1 MLDRA
6 SGVVKGERRS
16 LCGTGVRALAVAAAV
31 GCAFAASADISASA
45 YVQRGLVAQWDG
57 IEKAEDVAAD
67 GWTDLKGG
75 VTLGPRIPDGG
86 SIVTGTKYVRL
97 SGACLYIDSTT
108 DAAAI
113 AANKAFAG
121 AQKTVEIAG
130 NGEGPTDTKWVS
142 ALEVVPTTAQ
152 KRIFLWY
159 NGGNG
164 VELDTLLLKG
174 EKFPRTGLQLVN
186 NTDFTAALAFTTV
199 KDFIPYQDGVA
210 KRPVIADNVGASDPT
225 EAHITLGSWDSVT
238 DPQTGTKMEFHALRV
253 YNVTLT
259 PEEVRYNAWL
269 DRVRFSNEEL
279 PEGLFVTEEGALE
292 AEVTVTFDETQG
304 CVSNKGVAVQSG
316 ATIRIPFIPGSGSAL
331 LTAEPKEGFC
341 ITGVRGESAVVDR
354 VNGTIAVDMLSGYLA
369 DGSAMPSE
377 LEVTFGNA
385 REHVSEG
392 AYVQRGLVVHYEGSA
407 ALRWGLLA
415 NLGSAGDSFDLTA
428 ITPSQD
434 KVADGWIHTETGW
447 RMPAQAA
454 APIAPADGYTVEY
467 YGKQTGDGSTAA
479 TYLYAVGSSLTDASN
494 GTGENAPFRIG
505 SKGKDEKGMC
515 IAATTATWNSNANSL
530 QTAKGTLNSSEP
542 ATRTG
547 TIDVGT
553 KEIAYYENGAFID
566 SAKERAGSV
575 NEGIKRV
582 NLGDLR
588 PKRGC
593 YWIGDL
599 GSVRIYD
606 EKLTPDEV
614 RYNAWIDDVRF
625 SGGEVP
631 DGVIVTKAGLL
642 EIKLKVLFDGTRG
655 SVSVGGAAI
664 QSGDEVTF
672 VIVDGAVHLSATPA
686 DGFAIKDVE
695 GAPADI
701 DRTEGAIAV
710 NVLSGYLADGSAVPS
725 ALEVKFVKP
734 SPAVSEKSYVRRG
747 LAAQWDGIVKGE
759 NVPEDGWT
767 DLVGGVTLKAEE
779 GRESGITTDAKS
791 VFVDSVRF
799 YDASA
804 EATAL
809 VKTIAAHNSTVEVAA
824 KMPDETSA
832 HMIFSAVTPA
842 NGGGL
847 DERVLLWYCE
857 AAASNKRRYYYIKTG
872 SGYAFENTGLPAVGE
887 ARFTESLTLSTDK
900 FTCFRNGALA
910 YSRAVALPAC
920 TVTDGCLALNC
931 ISSSRDPS
939 AGKMTYNGVRIYG
952 AYLSAAEQLV
962 NSNIDKVRFD
972 GADPTALMW
981 PEGFRC
987 VVDWLE
993 ARVTVTY
1000 DETQGTFLDANGDPV
1015 RSGVATWVPAD
1026 GAEVKLTLDA
1036 DEGMVVASVDGVPAV
1051 VDYANDV
1058 ITLSA
1063 TGNVTCAADI
1073 ARRGPAIDVNSYVQ
1087 RGLVAQWDGIVKDA
1101 DVAANGW
1108 TDLRGGVTFR
1118 RMADTGSVVTDDK
1131 YVRVDGEALW
1141 DNGDGAANVVRTV
1154 SKPGVTFE
1162 VVAKTSAT
1170 TPFVFSAAKE
1180 EENTADSNRILLW
1193 YNGARTM
1200 YHASGTYPGFWTT
1213 GITPTKGVRNTEVL
1227 RYPLPSTAEFLL
1239 NGEFKGKKADLS
1251 SMTPYTGE
1259 TGSVYLSAL
1268 CRSNGVK
1275 DGPIDYY
1282 GIRVYDATLTDKEI
1296 KFNSDLDKV
1305 RFDGDDPA
1313 KIAWPEG
1320 VRYRGNWLEAQVTV
1334 AYDETRGTVFANGQ
1348 PVASNV
1354 TTWVAIDGGAVK
1366 LTLVDVARGMG
1377 MTAVEGAPADVDLK
1391 KGEAVLIPFGRPS
1404 VTVRIEPLIAS
1415 EVMYVQRGL
1424 VAHWD
1429 GVKKAADVATDGW
1442 TDLKAGVTL
1451 GPRIP
1456 DGGSIVTDAKGVN
1469 LHGASLYID
1478 SATDAAAIAVAR
1490 AFAGAQKTIE
1500 IAGNGEGAKEDK
1512 WVSVLTGKDP
1522 SAGTY
1527 LFLWYNGGN
1536 GGVALDTL
1544 LLRGA
1549 SGKFPRT
1556 GLRLVN
1562 NTDFTAALAFT
1573 QVGTFTPYQGGVAM
1587 SPELATAVELVT
1599 PNEAHINLG
1608 AFGSGKDPQTGTKME
1623 FHALR
1628 VYNVTLTQTE
1638 VAFNAAVDQVRFSNV
1653 SPADADWPA
1662 GISYNAE
1669 KGELEVE
1676 VTVTYGEVLGTM
1688 TVNGISVKSGVPT
1701 KVPYNMGIATVVFA
1715 PAGEFVSLKS
1725 ISAGGKKIPATD
1737 NQVTIDDFLHVRTIR
1752 AKISGGGMRLIVR

>member
-1 MLDRA
+1 MKNR
-6 SGVVKGERRS
+6 V
-16 LCGTGVRALAVAAAV
+16 VRAVFAAALV
-31 GCAFAASADISASA
+31 AGCGSAAAGYTPVKSISAGA

-130 NGEGPTDTKWVS
+130 NGAGPTDTKWVS

-164 VELDTLLLKG
+164 TELDTLLLKG
-174 EKFPRTGLQLVN
+174 DKFPRTGLQLVN

-210 KRPVIADNVGASDPT
+210 KTPLIADNVGTSDPT
-225 EAHITLGSWDSVT
+225 EAHITLGSWDST
-238 DPQTGTKMEFHALRV
+238 KTPQTGTKMEFHALRV

-316 ATIRIPFIPGSGSAL
+316 STIRIPFIPGSGSAL

-369 DGSAMPSE
+369 DGSAVPSE

-447 RMPAQAA
+447 WMPGQAA

-515 IAATTATWNSNANSL
+515 IAATTATWNNNANSL
-530 QTAKGTLNSSEP
+530 QTEKGTLNSSEP

-553 KEIAYYENGAFID
+553 KEISYYENGAFVD

-606 EKLTPDEV
+606 AKLTPDEV

-631 DGVIVTKAGLL
+631 EGVIVTKAGLL
-642 EIKLKVLFDGTRG
+642 EIKLKVKFDATRG

-672 VIVDGAVHLSATPA
+672 AIVDGVVHLSATPA
-686 DGFAIKDVE
+686 DGFAIQDVE

-857 AAASNKRRYYYIKTG
+857 AAATNKRRYYYIKTG
-872 SGYAFENTGLPAVGE
+872 SGYAFENTELPAVGE

-972 GADPTALMW
+972 GADPAALTW

-987 VVDWLE
+987 IVDWVE
-993 ARVTVTY
+993 AKVTVTY
-1000 DETQGTFLDANGDPV
+1000 DETQGTLLDANGDPV

-1026 GAEVKLTLDA
+1026 GAEVKLTAQLA
-1036 DEGMVVASVDGVPAV
+1036 DGLGIASVEGVPAAI
-1051 VDYANDV
+1051 DYANNV

-1063 TGNVTCAADI
+1063 TGTVTCAADI
-1073 ARRGPAIDVNSYVQ
+1073 ARKGPTISEASYVR
-1087 RGLVAQWDGIVKDA
+1087 RGLAAQWDGIAKGENVPEDGWA
-1101 DVAANGW
+1101 D
-1108 TDLRGGVTFR
+1108 LIGGVTLKADEGGESGITTDAKSVFVDSVR
-1118 RMADTGSVVTDDK
+1118 FYDTGA
-1131 YVRVDGEALW
+1131 EATALVKTIATH
-1141 DNGDGAANVVRTV
+1141 NSTVEVAAKLPDET
-1154 SKPGVTFE
+1154 
-1162 VVAKTSAT
+1162 AT
-1170 TPFVFSAAKE
+1170 RIIFSAVTPATGGTEKE
-1180 EENTADSNRILLW
+1180 RVLLW
-1193 YNGARTM
+1193 YCAGPQYPR
-1200 YHASGTYPGFWTT
+1200 YYCIKSGSSFSASSAGMSTT
-1213 GITPTKGVRNTEVL
+1213 GSARFTESLCISNDTFTCLRDGVKGCTRTGIGACAVTDGCLSLNCISPGRDPISCKMTYNGVRIYGSCL
-1227 RYPLPSTAEFLL
+1227 SDAE
-1239 NGEFKGKKADLS
+1239 
-1251 SMTPYTGE
+1251 
-1259 TGSVYLSAL
+1259 
-1268 CRSNGVK
+1268 
-1275 DGPIDYY
+1275 
-1282 GIRVYDATLTDKEI
+1282 RV
-1296 KFNSDLDKV
+1296 FNSNLDKV

-1313 KIAWPEG
+1313 KLAWPEG
-1320 VRYRGNWLEAQVTV
+1320 IRYRGNWLEAQVTLN
-1334 AYDETRGTVFANGQ
+1334 YDETRGTILANGQ
-1348 PVASNV
+1348 QVESGVA
-1354 TTWVAIDGGAVK
+1354 TWVAIDGGAVK
-1366 LTLVDVARGMG
+1366 LELADADGME
-1377 MTAVEGAPADVDLK
+1377 MTSAEGAPAAFDFAHGTADIFAFGSPTVEVFIQPV
-1391 KGEAVLIPFGRPS
+1391 GE
-1404 VTVRIEPLIAS
+1404 RITETT
-1415 EVMYVQRGL
+1415 YVQRGL

-1429 GVKKAADVATDGW
+1429 GINKSGDVATDGW
-1442 TDLKAGVTL
+1442 TDLVGGVTL
-1451 GPRIP
+1451 RKM
-1456 DGGSIVTDAKGVN
+1456 SDAGNIDTNGKSVRLAGAALWDNGAGAVN
-1469 LHGASLYID
+1469 LVQTLSKMDVTFEVVSQTSSSSPFIF
-1478 SATDAAAIAVAR
+1478 SAVSDEN
-1490 AFAGAQKTIE
+1490 KTAE
-1500 IAGNGEGAKEDK
+1500 SNR
-1512 WVSVLTGKDP
+1512 
-1522 SAGTY
+1522 
-1527 LFLWYNGGN
+1527 LFFWYNGERTMYHAAGSYPGFWRTGITPAQN
-1536 GGVALDTL
+1536 TLDTE
-1544 LLRGA
+1544 
-1549 SGKFPRT
+1549 T
-1556 GLRLVN
+1556 VRLVSPKTLEFWRDGVYQKN
-1562 NTDFTAALAFT
+1562 KTDLTSFSPYTGETGSVYLNALSKSGGAQTAT
-1573 QVGTFTPYQGGVAM
+1573 IDYSGVRIYD
-1587 SPELATAVELVT
+1587 V
-1599 PNEAHINLG
+1599 
-1608 AFGSGKDPQTGTKME
+1608 K
-1623 FHALR
+1623 
-1628 VYNVTLTQTE
+1628 LTDDE
-1638 VAFNAAVDQVRFSNV
+1638 IAFNAAVDQVRFSNV
-1653 SPADADWPA
+1653 SPAEVTWPT
-1662 GISYNAE
+1662 GFRYNADE
-1669 KGELEVE
+1669 RRLEVE
-1676 VTVTYGEVLGTM
+1676 VTVAYDAAKGSIA
-1688 TVNGISVKSGVPT
+1688 VNGVTVPSGVAT
-1701 KVPYNMGIATVVFA
+1701 KVPYRQGSATVVCTPSEKCFT
-1715 PAGEFVSLKS
+1715 FKS
-1725 ISAGGKKIPATD
+1725 ISAGGKKVVAED
-1737 NQVTIDDFLHVRTIR
+1737 NQATVDDLMSVRTIR
-1752 AKISGGGMRLIVR
+1752 AKISGGGMRLILR

>member
-1 MLDRA
+1 MKTLK
-6 SGVVKGERRS
+6 V
-16 LCGTGVRALAVAAAV
+16 ALAAACAV
-31 GCAFAASADISASA
+31 VVGWVFTASADISASA

-57 IEKAEDVAAD
+57 IEKAADVATD

-75 VTLGPRIPDGG
+75 VTLGPNIPTDK
-86 SIVTGTKYVRL
+86 SIVAGMKSIQL
-97 SGACLYIDSTT
+97 NGACLSIDSTT
-108 DAAAI
+108 DEAAI
-113 AANKAFAG
+113 ALAKVFAG
-121 AQKTVEIAG
+121 APKTVEIAG
-130 NGEGPTDTKWVS
+130 NGSADTAGRWLSVLENATDTDGGN
-142 ALEVVPTTAQ
+142 
-152 KRIFLWY
+152 KRIFLAF
-159 NGGNG
+159 NGRGTPIDQLCLYG
-164 VELDTLLLKG
+164 GKYAL
-174 EKFPRTGLQLVN
+174 TGLGISG
-186 NTDFTAALAFTTV
+186 NTDFSASMAFTALGTSTT
-199 KDFIPYQDGVA
+199 YLDGAA
-210 KRPVIADNVGASDPT
+210 KGSTAVTPGQVDPQA
-225 EAHITLGSWDSVT
+225 AHINLGAIASVS
-238 DPQTGTKMEFHALRV
+238 PATGTKMEYHALRV

-269 DRVRFSNEEL
+269 DRVRFSNAEL
-279 PEGLFVTEEGALE
+279 PEGLFVTEEGGIE
-292 AEVTVTFDETQG
+292 TEVTVTFDETQG
-304 CVSNKGVAVQSG
+304 CVVDKGVAVQSG
-316 ATIRIPFIPGSGSAL
+316 AKIRIPFVPGGGSAL

-369 DGSAMPSE
+369 DGSAVPSE

-385 REHVSEG
+385 SEHISSG
-392 AYVQRGLVVHYEGSA
+392 AYVQQGIVVHYDAIDNAGLDSHAETLTSWKNLAAGASDLTLPEGAVVGAKAIEFGKARGTATDVTCARSTEEITAQLSA
-407 ALRWGLLA
+407 RTLEDY
-415 NLGSAGDSFDLTA
+415 SAGSVEQIIFDLNGRLRTGYDGGKNNHVGLCVVMPKNADLTA
-428 ITPSQD
+428 INTHEMYWYGSFMWD
-434 KVADGWIHTETGW
+434 EYARDRHSISVTG
-447 RMPAQAA
+447 PIGAPTTSSVYLDSANFKANGITYSYGNVA
-454 APIAPADGYTVEY
+454 APDGKLYI
-467 YGKQTGDGSTAA
+467 GDAQYSHAFNA
-479 TYLYAVGSSLTDASN
+479 VRLYDRKLT
-494 GTGENAPFRIG
+494 
-505 SKGKDEKGMC
+505 KDEV
-515 IAATTATWNSNANSL
+515 L
-530 QTAKGTLNSSEP
+530 
-542 ATRTG
+542 
-547 TIDVGT
+547 
-553 KEIAYYENGAFID
+553 F
-566 SAKERAGSV
+566 
-575 NEGIKRV
+575 
-582 NLGDLR
+582 
-588 PKRGC
+588 
-593 YWIGDL
+593 
-599 GSVRIYD
+599 
-606 EKLTPDEV
+606 
-614 RYNAWIDDVRF
+614 NAWVDDVRF
-625 SGGEVP
+625 SDGEVP
-631 DGVIVTKAGLL
+631 EGVIVTPTGLL
-642 EIKLKVLFDGTRG
+642 EIKLKVKFDATRG
-655 SVSVGGAAI
+655 SVSVGSAAI
-664 QSGDEVTF
+664 QSGDEVRF
-672 VIVDGAVHLSATPA
+672 AIVDGAVHLSATPA
-686 DGFAIKDVE
+686 DGYVIQAVE
-695 GAPADI
+695 GVPADV
-701 DRTEGAIAV
+701 DRTEGAIAA
-710 NVLSGYLADGSAVPS
+710 NVLTGYLADGAPVPS
-725 ALEVKFVKP
+725 VLEVKFVKP
-734 SPAVSEKSYVRRG
+734 SPAVSEKSYVQRG
-747 LAAQWDGIVKGE
+747 LTAQWDGIVKDADVAA
-759 NVPEDGWT
+759 NGWSA
-767 DLVGGVTLKAEE
+767 LKGGVTLRRMSEAGSIVTNEKYVRLDGAALWDN
-779 GRESGITTDAKS
+779 GDAA
-791 VFVDSVRF
+791 VDLVHVLAKNDVTFEIAAYASLTL
-799 YDASA
+799 ASA
-804 EATAL
+804 CHLFMAQQKESDSTAGR
-809 VKTIAAHNSTVEVAA
+809 VFFWYDKTRALYHGGGFWQSYMN
-824 KMPDETSA
+824 DET
-832 HMIFSAVTPA
+832 
-842 NGGGL
+842 G
-847 DERVLLWYCE
+847 
-857 AAASNKRRYYYIKTG
+857 
-872 SGYAFENTGLPAVGE
+872 
-887 ARFTESLTLSTDK
+887 ARFTEFVRTTAP
-900 FTCFRNGALA
+900 TTVECGRNGE
-910 YSRAVALPAC
+910 RK
-920 TVTDGCLALNC
+920 
-931 ISSSRDPS
+931 
-939 AGKMTYNGVRIYG
+939 AGKDGMGNTLYTGATGSILLNALCKNDGAKTDQIDYYG
-952 AYLSAAEQLV
+952 IRVYDAKLTDDELLF
-962 NSNIDKVRFD
+962 NSNLDRMRFD
-972 GADPTALMW
+972 GVDGAALTW

-987 VVDWLE
+987 VADWVE
-993 ARVTVTY
+993 AKVTVTY
-1000 DETQGTFLDANGDPV
+1000 DETQGTLLDANGDPV
-1015 RSGVATWVPAD
+1015 RSGVATWMPAD

-1073 ARRGPAIDVNSYVQ
+1073 ARRGPAIDENSYVQ

-1108 TDLRGGVTFR
+1108 TDLKGGVTFR

-1180 EENTADSNRILLW
+1180 EENTAESNRILLW

-1478 SATDAAAIAVAR
+1478 STTDAAAIAVAR

-1676 VTVTYGEVLGTM
+1676 VTVTYGEVLGSM